1 MPDSS
6 SMPPARLDPHRPGEP
21 GEVSASGGSAGATRR
36 NDLAT
41 EFLDDDLAAG
51 GTPSGPDTAR
61 DTGPH
66 TGPDTA
72 PDTVPAAGEV
82 PIRHAT
88 LDDDSG
94 PGLLARLGGA
104 AVAVAIGLAGAVL
117 ILTWLLGRSVSALNP
132 FDEQTVDRS
141 GRAVLLQL
149 NDLKTY
155 QAASGYYEIVIDQET
170 DVENLPAFLAGERV
184 IFVAAGSVDASVD
197 FAGLGSGN
205 VTVNADRT
213 EASIALP
220 APVLGAARLD
230 LERSYVAD
238 HRRGLRERLADAVDT
253 QGGGT
258 NTEQL
263 YRIAQARLAEAG
275 ARTDELKARA
285 RTNTRAM
292 LTSLLTSLGFREVTV
307 TFADEK

>member
-1 MPDSS
+1 MASPNFTDLHYL
-6 SMPPARLDPHRPGEP
+6 AETAEWRTDRYYTYDTLTALLQGWVAAYPG
-21 GEVSASGGSAGATRR
+21 
-36 NDLAT
+36 
-41 EFLDDDLAAG
+41 LAALDSIG
-51 GTPSGPDTAR
+51 Q
-61 DTGPH
+61 TG
-66 TGPDTA
+66 
-72 PDTVPAAGEV
+72 AGREIWV
-82 PIRHAT
+82 
-88 LDDDSG
+88 
-94 PGLLARLGGA
+94 
-104 AVAVAIGLAGAVL
+104 V
-117 ILTWLLGRSVSALNP
+117 ILT
-132 FDEQTVDRS
+132 
-141 GRAVLLQL
+141 
-149 NDLKTY
+149 
-155 QAASGYYEIVIDQET
+155 
-170 DVENLPAFLAGERV
+170 LPAFLAGERV

-197 FAGLGSGN
+197 FAGLGAGN